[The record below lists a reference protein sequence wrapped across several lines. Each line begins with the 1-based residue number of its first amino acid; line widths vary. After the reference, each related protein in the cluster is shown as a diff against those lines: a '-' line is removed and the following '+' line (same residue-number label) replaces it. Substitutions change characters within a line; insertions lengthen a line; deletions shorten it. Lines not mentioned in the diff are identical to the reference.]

1 MQWWQDARFG
11 MFIHWGLYA
20 LPARHEW
27 VQNYEEISTEKYQ
40 TYFKHFEPDLYD
52 PVAWAQAARN
62 AGMKYLVIT
71 TKHHEGFC
79 LWDSTCT
86 DFKVTNTPWGKDL
99 IDPLVDACRNEG
111 LKVGF
116 YYSLLDWHHPHFTI
130 DRHHPLRNHPQR
142 HELNASRDMAI
153 YRQYMRDQL
162 TELLTRY
169 GTIDCLWLD
178 YSYPEGSDGKGRQD
192 WGSKDLLA
200 LVRSLQ
206 PGIIINDRLDLLDV
220 PGGWDFRSPEQ
231 FKPQHW
237 PQMDGHRVLW
247 ETCQT
252 FSGSWGY
259 HRDETTW
266 KSATQLLTLLIET
279 VSKGGNLL
287 LNVGPTARGC
297 FDARALSRLNE
308 LGTWMHWNGRAIY
321 SCTAAPSHF
330 TAPQNSLLTF
340 NPRTNRLYIHLL
352 QWPMGKLIIPGL
364 KGKLAY
370 AQLLHDASEVRWT
383 QSYGG
388 PLVQEKLDD
397 TALVFELPIQKPD
410 QEIVVIECYLKDTD
424 EKKETL

>member
-27 VQNYEEISTEKYQ
+27 VQNYEEIPAETYQKY
-40 TYFKHFEPDLYD
+40 FERFEPDRYD
-52 PVAWAQAARN
+52 PVAWARAARN
-62 AGMKYLVIT
+62 AGMKYIVIT

-79 LWDSTCT
+79 LWDSAYT

-99 IDPLVDACRNEG
+99 IGPLVAACRDQG
-111 LKVGF
+111 LKIGF
-116 YYSLLDWHHPHFTI
+116 YYSLLDWHHPHFTV

-142 HELNASRDMAI
+142 EELNASRDMAI
-153 YRQYMRDQL
+153 YRTYMCDQL

-178 YSYPEGSDGKGRQD
+178 YSYPDGPDGKGRTE
-192 WGSKDLLA
+192 WGSQELIA

-206 PGIIINDRLDLLDV
+206 PDIIINDRLDLLDTEE
-220 PGGWDFRSPEQ
+220 GWDFRSPEQ
-231 FKPQHW
+231 FKPQQW
-237 PQMDGHRVLW
+237 PQMNGRRVPW

-266 KSATQLLTLLIET
+266 KSTIQLITLLIET

-297 FDARALSRLNE
+297 FDYRALNRLEE
-308 LGTWMHWNGRAIY
+308 LGIWMQWNGRAIY
-321 SCTAAPSHF
+321 GCTAAPQHLVV
-330 TAPQNSLLTF
+330 PENSILTW
-340 NPRTNRLYIHLL
+340 NPRTKRLYIHLL
-352 QWPMGKLIIPGL
+352 QWPMGKLIVPGIKKYL
-364 KGKLAY
+364 TY
-370 AQLLHDASEVRWT
+370 AQLLHDASEVRWSI
-383 QSYGG
+383 QYGG
-388 PLVQEKLDD
+388 PLVHDSLDAD
-397 TALVFELPIQKPD
+397 AVVFDLPMVKPHQK
-410 QEIVVIECYLKDTD
+410 IVVLECFLQ
-424 EKKETL
+424 